1 MTAAIEVYRL
11 RRRYGTFEAVR
22 GVSFDVARGELFALL
37 GTNGAGKTS
46 TLELVEGLDR
56 PTAGTVRVLGHDP
69 VRDRARVRPRTGV
82 MLQEGGF
89 PPDLTP
95 AEALRMWAGT
105 LPAGATRT
113 VAETLDLV
121 DLAHRAGVRIR
132 QLSGGERRRLDLAAA
147 VIGRPELLVLDEPT
161 TGLDPQ
167 SWHDTWRLLR
177 GLLGDGVT
185 ILLST
190 HYLQEAQELAD
201 RVAIL
206 HGGTV
211 VATGSVAEV
220 VAAFPARIG
229 FDLPPGLS
237 LDALPDVV
245 GAYDEAGGRVTVHTT
260 ALQASLTTLLGWAAS
275 HEVTL
280 GGLDARSATLDEAF
294 LSIAAAAPPGAA
306 PPGPTPPGGA
316 PAGAAPLGGAS

>member
-1 MTAAIEVYRL
+1 MTPAIQVYGL
-11 RRRYGTFEAVR
+11 RRRYGTFDAVR
-22 GVSFDVARGELFALL
+22 DVSFDVERGELFALL

-69 VRDRARVRPRTGV
+69 VRDRAQVRPRTGV

-105 LPAGATRT
+105 LPARAARP

-121 DLAHRAGVRIR
+121 DLTHRAAVRIR

-147 VIGRPELLVLDEPT
+147 VIGRPDLLILDEPT

-167 SWHDTWRLLR
+167 SRHDTWRLLR
-177 GLLGDGVT
+177 RLLTDGVT

-206 HGGTV
+206 HGGRV

-220 VAAFPARIG
+220 VAGFPARIA
-229 FDLPPGLS
+229 FDLPPGLTI
-237 LDALPDVV
+237 DALPDVV
-245 GAYDEAGGRVTVHTT
+245 GAYSEHDGRVTVHTT
-260 ALQASLTTLLGWAAS
+260 GLQEALTTLLGWAAAQDIA
-275 HEVTL
+275 L
-280 GGLDARSATLDEAF
+280 NGLDARSASLDEAF
-294 LSIAAAAPPGAA
+294 LSIA
-306 PPGPTPPGGA
+306 GGT
-316 PAGAAPLGGAS
+316 S

>member
-1 MTAAIEVYRL
+1 MTAAVQVYGL
-11 RRRYGTFEAVR
+11 RRRYGTFDAVR
-22 GVSFDVARGELFALL
+22 DVSFDVERGELFALL

-56 PTAGTVRVLGHDP
+56 PTAGTVRVLGLDP
-69 VRDRARVRPRTGV
+69 VRDRATVRPRVGV

-105 LPAGATRT
+105 LPSARP
-113 VAETLDLV
+113 VAEALDLV
-121 DLAHRAGVRIR
+121 DLTHRAAVRIR

-147 VIGRPELLVLDEPT
+147 VIGRPDLLILDEPT

-167 SWHDTWRLLR
+167 SRHDTWRLLR
-177 GLLGDGVT
+177 GLLAGGVT

-190 HYLQEAQELAD
+190 HYLEEAQELAD

-220 VAAFPARIG
+220 VAGFPARIG
-229 FDLPPGLS
+229 FDLPPGLT
-237 LDALPDVV
+237 LDALPDIV
-245 GAYDEAGGRVTVHTT
+245 GAYSETNGRVTVHTT
-260 ALQASLTTLLGWAAS
+260 GLQAALTTLLGWAAA
-275 HEVTL
+275 HDVAL
-280 GGLDARSATLDEAF
+280 DRLDARSASLDEAF
-294 LSIAAAAPPGAA
+294 LSIAGTPFSQEAAA
-306 PPGPTPPGGA
+306 
-316 PAGAAPLGGAS
+316 

>member
-1 MTAAIEVYRL
+1 MTPAVQVHGL

-22 GVSFDVARGELFALL
+22 DVSFDVERGELFALL

-69 VRDRARVRPRTGV
+69 VRGRAEVRHRTGV

-105 LPAGATRT
+105 LPNAARP
-113 VAETLDLV
+113 VAEALDLV
-121 DLAHRAGVRIR
+121 DLEHRAGVRIR

-147 VIGRPELLVLDEPT
+147 VIGRPELLILDEPT

-167 SWHDTWRLLR
+167 SRHDTWRLLR
-177 GLLGDGVT
+177 ALLGDGVT

-190 HYLQEAQELAD
+190 HYLEEAQELAD

-206 HGGTV
+206 HGGSV

-220 VAAFPARIG
+220 VAGFPARIA
-229 FDLPPGLS
+229 FDLPPGLT

-245 GAYDEAGGRVTVHTT
+245 GAYTEAGGRVTVHTPG
-260 ALQASLTTLLGWAAS
+260 LQAALTTLLGWAAA
-275 HEVTL
+275 HDVAL
-280 GGLDARSATLDEAF
+280 NGLDARSATLDEAF
-294 LSIAAAAPPGAA
+294 LSIA
-306 PPGPTPPGGA
+306 
-316 PAGAAPLGGAS
+316 GGAS

>member
-1 MTAAIEVYRL
+1 VTPAIQVYGV
-11 RRRYGTFEAVR
+11 RRRYGTFDAVR
-22 GVSFDVARGELFALL
+22 DVSFDVERGELFALL

-56 PTAGTVRVLGHDP
+56 PSAGTVRVLGRDP
-69 VRDRARVRPRTGV
+69 VRDRAHVRPRTGV

-105 LPAGATRT
+105 LPAGAARP
-113 VAETLDLV
+113 VAEALDLV
-121 DLAHRAGVRIR
+121 DLAHRATVRIR

-147 VIGRPELLVLDEPT
+147 VIGRPDLLILDEPT

-167 SWHDTWRLLR
+167 SRHDTWQLLRRLLT
-177 GLLGDGVT
+177 DGVT

-201 RVAIL
+201 RLAIL
-206 HGGTV
+206 HEGRV

-220 VAAFPARIG
+220 VAGFPARIT
-229 FDLPPGLS
+229 FDRPPGLTI
-237 LDALPDVV
+237 DALPDVV
-245 GAYDEAGGRVTVHTT
+245 GAYSESGGRITVHTT
-260 ALQASLTTLLGWAAS
+260 GLQAALTTLLGWAAAHDVALS
-275 HEVTL
+275 
-280 GGLDARSATLDEAF
+280 GLDARSASLDEAF
-294 LSIAAAAPPGAA
+294 LSIAGGAA
-306 PPGPTPPGGA
+306 
-316 PAGAAPLGGAS
+316 

>member
-1 MTAAIEVYRL
+1 MTAAVQVYEL
-11 RRRYGTFEAVR
+11 RRRYGSFEAVR
-22 GVSFDVARGELFALL
+22 GVTFDVARGELFALL

-56 PTAGTVRVLGHDP
+56 PAAGTVRVLGRDP
-69 VRDRARVRPRTGV
+69 VRDRRAVRARTGV

-105 LPAGATRT
+105 LGTRARP

-121 DLAHRAGVRIR
+121 GLAHRADVRIR
-132 QLSGGERRRLDLAAA
+132 QLSGGERRRLDLAVA
-147 VIGRPELLVLDEPT
+147 VVGRPDLLILDEPT
-161 TGLDPQ
+161 TGLDPE
-167 SWHDTWRLLR
+167 SRHGTWRLLR
-177 GLLGDGVT
+177 GLLADGVT

-206 HGGTV
+206 RAGTV
-211 VATGSVAEV
+211 VASGSVAEV
-220 VAAFPARIG
+220 VAAFPARIT
-229 FDLPPGLS
+229 FDLPPGLT

-245 GAYDEAGGRVTVHTT
+245 GAYDLTGGRVFVHTQQLQT
-260 ALQASLTTLLGWAAS
+260 ALTTLLGWAAT
-275 HEVTL
+275 HGIALT
-280 GGLDARSATLDEAF
+280 GLDARSATLDEAF
-294 LSIAAAAPPGAA
+294 LSIA
-306 PPGPTPPGGA
+306 
-316 PAGAAPLGGAS
+316 GAS

>member
-1 MTAAIEVYRL
+1 MTAAVQVYEL
-11 RRRYGTFEAVR
+11 RRRYGSFEAVR
-22 GVSFDVARGELFALL
+22 GVSFDVERGELFALL

-56 PTAGTVRVLGHDP
+56 PTAGTVRVLGRDP
-69 VRDRARVRPRTGV
+69 VRDRTAVRARTGV

-105 LPAGATRT
+105 FGTRARP
-113 VAETLDLV
+113 VADTLDLV
-121 DLAHRAGVRIR
+121 GLAHRADVRVR
-132 QLSGGERRRLDLAAA
+132 QLSGGERRRLDLAVA
-147 VIGRPELLVLDEPT
+147 VVGRPDLLILDEPT
-161 TGLDPQ
+161 TGLDPE
-167 SWHDTWRLLR
+167 SRHDTWRLLR
-177 GLLGDGVT
+177 GLLTDGVT

-206 HGGTV
+206 RAGTV

-220 VAAFPARIG
+220 VAAFPARIT
-229 FDLPPGLS
+229 FDLPPGVT

-245 GAYDEAGGRVTVHTT
+245 GAYDLTGGRVFVHTQQLQT
-260 ALQASLTTLLGWAAS
+260 ALTTLLGWAAANGI
-275 HEVTL
+275 TL
-280 GGLDARSATLDEAF
+280 TGLDAQSATLDEAF
-294 LSIAAAAPPGAA
+294 LSIAGAA
-306 PPGPTPPGGA
+306 
-316 PAGAAPLGGAS
+316 

>member
-1 MTAAIEVYRL
+1 MTPAIQVHGL

-22 GVSFDVARGELFALL
+22 DVSFDVERGELFALL

-69 VRDRARVRPRTGV
+69 VRDRAVVRPRTGV

-105 LPAGATRT
+105 LPAHATRP
-113 VAETLDLV
+113 VAEALDLV
-121 DLAHRAGVRIR
+121 DLTHRAAVRIR

-147 VIGRPELLVLDEPT
+147 VIGRPDLLILDEPT

-167 SWHDTWRLLR
+167 SRNDTWLLLR
-177 GLLGDGVT
+177 RLLGDGVT

-206 HGGTV
+206 HGGSV

-220 VAAFPARIG
+220 VAGFPARIA
-229 FDLPPGLS
+229 FDLPAGLS

-245 GAYDEAGGRVTVHTT
+245 GAYSEDGGRVTVHTT
-260 ALQASLTTLLGWAAS
+260 GLQAALTTLLNWAAAQGIA
-275 HEVTL
+275 L
-280 GGLDARSATLDEAF
+280 DGLDARSASLDEAF
-294 LSIAAAAPPGAA
+294 LSIA
-306 PPGPTPPGGA
+306 
-316 PAGAAPLGGAS
+316 GGAS

>member
-1 MTAAIEVYRL
+1 MTAAIQVHGL

-22 GVSFDVARGELFALL
+22 GVSFDVERGELFALL

-56 PTAGTVRVLGHDP
+56 PTAGTVRVLGRDP
-69 VRDRARVRPRTGV
+69 VRDRAHVRPRTGV

-95 AEALRMWAGT
+95 AEALRMWAGP
-105 LPAGATRT
+105 LPAARP
-113 VAETLDLV
+113 VAEALDLV
-121 DLAHRAGVRIR
+121 DLTHRAGVRIR

-147 VIGRPELLVLDEPT
+147 AIGRPELLILDEPT

-167 SWHDTWRLLR
+167 SRHDTWRLLR
-177 GLLGDGVT
+177 ALLGDGVT

-206 HGGTV
+206 HEGAV
-211 VATGSVAEV
+211 VAAGSVAEV
-220 VAAFPARIG
+220 VAGFPARIA
-229 FDLPPGLS
+229 FDLPPGLT
-237 LDALPDVV
+237 LDGLPDVV
-245 GAYDEAGGRVTVHTT
+245 GAYSEAGGRVTLHTT
-260 ALQASLTTLLGWAAS
+260 ALQAALTTLLGWAAA
-275 HEVTL
+275 HDVAL
-280 GGLDARSATLDEAF
+280 DGLDARSATLDEAF
-294 LSIAAAAPPGAA
+294 LSIAGGAA
-306 PPGPTPPGGA
+306 
-316 PAGAAPLGGAS
+316 

>member
-1 MTAAIEVYRL
+1 VTAAIEVRGL
-11 RRRYGTFEAVR
+11 RRRYGTFDAVR
-22 GVSFDVARGELFALL
+22 DVSFDVARGELFALL

-46 TLELVEGLDR
+46 TIELVEGLDR

-69 VRDRARVRPRTGV
+69 VRDRAVVRPRTGV

-105 LPAGATRT
+105 LPVARSGARP
-113 VAETLDLV
+113 VAEVLDLV
-121 DLAHRAGVRIR
+121 DLTHRAGVRIR

-147 VIGRPELLVLDEPT
+147 VIGRPDLLILDEPT

-167 SWHDTWRLLR
+167 SRHDTWRLLR

-206 HGGTV
+206 HGGAV

-220 VAAFPARIG
+220 VAGFPARIA
-229 FDLPPGLS
+229 FDLPPGLT

-245 GAYDEAGGRVTVHTT
+245 GAYSEADGRVTVHTT
-260 ALQASLTTLLGWAAS
+260 GLQAALTTLLTWAAA
-275 HEVTL
+275 HDVAL
-280 GGLDARSATLDEAF
+280 GGLDARSASLDEAF
-294 LSIAAAAPPGAA
+294 LSIAAG
-306 PPGPTPPGGA
+306 GPA
-316 PAGAAPLGGAS
+316 